1 MGVSYPI
8 SDGSFQ
14 CFICGLTNLEV
25 FSVRNILTFTAASAI
40 ALLASSSAYAS
51 TVLFNI
57 TGPNVISFTAEQ
69 SPIPDFVASNYFNL
83 NAHPVTINGN
93 ASITGLSFDTTGG
106 LNVENFTSVG
116 ITPYYSGGTQTPTFL
131 TGSYSLLGRYTSDL
145 GVSSGTYNL
154 TISQV
159 AAVPEPASWA
169 MLIFGFGA
177 AGVAIRRTRATTL
190 RVHYAA

>member
-1 MGVSYPI
+1 
-8 SDGSFQ
+8 
-14 CFICGLTNLEV
+14 LEV

-57 TGPNVISFTAEQ
+57 TGPNPISFTVEQ
-69 SPIPDFVASNYFNL
+69 SPTPDFVSSNFFTVNGI
-83 NAHPVTINGN
+83 PVTINGN
-93 ASITGLSFDTTGG
+93 TSSKRVAFGPGYFSMESFTFQAFND
-106 LNVENFTSVG
+106 
-116 ITPYYSGGTQTPTFL
+116 YYSGGTHTPTFL
-131 TGSYSLLGRYTSDL
+131 TGSYSILGIQVSGL
-145 GVSSGTYNL
+145 GISQGNYNL

-159 AAVPEPASWA
+159 AAVPEPATWA

>member
-1 MGVSYPI
+1 
-8 SDGSFQ
+8 
-14 CFICGLTNLEV
+14 
-25 FSVRNILTFTAASAI
+25 VRNILTFTAASAI

-57 TGPNVISFTAEQ
+57 TGPNAISFTVEQ
-69 SPIPDFVASNYFNL
+69 SPTPDFFTSNLFTVNGI
-83 NAHPVTINGN
+83 PVTINGN
-93 ASITGLSFDTTGG
+93 TSSKLLTFSVASFNMESFTFQAF
-106 LNVENFTSVG
+106 NY
-116 ITPYYSGGTQTPTFL
+116 YYSGGTQTPTFL
-131 TGSYSLLGRYTSDL
+131 TGSYGLVGTHDLDL
-145 GVSSGTYNL
+145 GISQGDYNL

>member
-1 MGVSYPI
+1 M
-8 SDGSFQ
+8 
-14 CFICGLTNLEV
+14 
-25 FSVRNILTFTAASAI
+25 RNILTFTAASAI

-57 TGPNVISFTAEQ
+57 TGPNAISFTTEQ
-69 SPIPDFVASNYFNL
+69 SPLPSSFTSNHFTLGFY
-83 NAHPVTINGN
+83 PVTINGITSN
-93 ASITGLSFDTTGG
+93 NNIDFDINGSIGVAGLDLYGF
-106 LNVENFTSVG
+106 
-116 ITPYYSGGTQTPTFL
+116 TPYYSGGTQVPTFL
-131 TGSYSLLGRYTSDL
+131 AGSYSLLNFIE
-145 GVSSGTYNL
+145 SGAAPYKL

>member
-1 MGVSYPI
+1 M
-8 SDGSFQ
+8 
-14 CFICGLTNLEV
+14 
-25 FSVRNILTFTAASAI
+25 RNILTFTAASAI

-57 TGPNVISFTAEQ
+57 AGPDAISFTVEQ
-69 SPIPDFVASNYFNL
+69 SPTPDFFTSNLFTVNGI
-83 NAHPVTINGN
+83 PVTINGN
-93 ASITGLSFDTTGG
+93 ASNAAVTFNDREFDVG
-106 LNVENFTSVG
+106 NFQF
-116 ITPYYSGGTQTPTFL
+116 IARIPYYSDGTKTPTFL
-131 TGSYSLLGRYTSDL
+131 TNSYALDGALLSDF
-145 GVSSGTYNL
+145 GVSHGKYNL

>member
-1 MGVSYPI
+1 M
-8 SDGSFQ
+8 
-14 CFICGLTNLEV
+14 
-25 FSVRNILTFTAASAI
+25 RNILTFTAASAI

-69 SPIPDFVASNYFNL
+69 SPTPDFFTSNYFKL
-83 NAHPVTINGN
+83 NALPVTTNGN
-93 ASITGLSFDTTGG
+93 TSIIGLTFDTLGGLSVG
-106 LNVENFTSVG
+106 NFASAG
-116 ITPYYSGGTQTPTFL
+116 FTPYYSGGTQTPTFL
-131 TGSYSLLGRYTSDL
+131 TGSYDLDGRYTS
-145 GVSSGTYNL
+145 GFGISHGNYNL

>member
-1 MGVSYPI
+1 M
-8 SDGSFQ
+8 
-14 CFICGLTNLEV
+14 
-25 FSVRNILTFTAASAI
+25 RNILTFTAASAI

-57 TGPNVISFTAEQ
+57 TGPDAISFTAEQ
-69 SPIPDFVASNYFNL
+69 SPTPDFFTSNFFTVNGI
-83 NAHPVTINGN
+83 PVTINGN
-93 ASITGLSFDTTGG
+93 TSSKAVAFDTHGG
-106 LNVENFTSVG
+106 ISFGTFTSAG
-116 ITPYYSGGTQTPTFL
+116 LITDYSGGTQTPTFL
-131 TGSYSLLGRYTSDL
+131 TGSYPLEGILISALGTSQ
-145 GVSSGTYNL
+145 GIYNL